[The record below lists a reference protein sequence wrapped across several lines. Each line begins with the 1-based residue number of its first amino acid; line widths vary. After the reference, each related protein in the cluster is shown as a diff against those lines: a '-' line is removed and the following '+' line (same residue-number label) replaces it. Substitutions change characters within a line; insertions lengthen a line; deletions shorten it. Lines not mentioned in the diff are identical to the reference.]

1 MRLRPKILVF
11 FFYFLHRNHTQMRV
25 KIMDFGLHPP
35 SYCAIITL
43 RNTQY
48 MAISSCEKGESV
60 MAEVKTIRQYRT
72 KQDGNTLIEFPVVD
86 EESKNIIEVNFNQY
100 IDVLSDI
107 LVKYA
112 VNFRLGRQWVLPL
125 SANVKNCIALIA

>member
-1 MRLRPKILVF
+1 
-11 FFYFLHRNHTQMRV
+11 MRV
-25 KIMDFGLHPP
+25 KNMDFGLHPP

-48 MAISSCEKGESV
+48 MAISDCEKGENV

-72 KQDGNTLIEFPVVD
+72 KQDGNTLIEFPVID

-112 VNFRLGRQWVLPL
+112 VNFRLGRQWVVPL
-125 SANVKNCIALIA
+125 SAKHKKVNCIALVA

>member
-1 MRLRPKILVF
+1 
-11 FFYFLHRNHTQMRV
+11 
-25 KIMDFGLHPP
+25 
-35 SYCAIITL
+35 
-43 RNTQY
+43 
-48 MAISSCEKGESV
+48 

-107 LVKYA
+107 LVADSGLYPCLQNIKK
-112 VNFRLGRQWVLPL
+112 VNCV
-125 SANVKNCIALIA
+125 ALIA

>member
-1 MRLRPKILVF
+1 
-11 FFYFLHRNHTQMRV
+11 
-25 KIMDFGLHPP
+25 
-35 SYCAIITL
+35 
-43 RNTQY
+43 
-48 MAISSCEKGESV
+48 

-112 VNFRLGRQWVLPL
+112 VNFRSGRQWVVPL
-125 SANVKNCIALIA
+125 SAKHKKSKLCCFDCLISAYTYIFRERWIQYEK

>member
-1 MRLRPKILVF
+1 
-11 FFYFLHRNHTQMRV
+11 
-25 KIMDFGLHPP
+25 
-35 SYCAIITL
+35 
-43 RNTQY
+43 
-48 MAISSCEKGESV
+48 

-112 VNFRLGRQWVLPL
+112 TNFKSGRQWVIPL
-125 SANVKNCIALIA
+125 SAEHKKVNCTILVA